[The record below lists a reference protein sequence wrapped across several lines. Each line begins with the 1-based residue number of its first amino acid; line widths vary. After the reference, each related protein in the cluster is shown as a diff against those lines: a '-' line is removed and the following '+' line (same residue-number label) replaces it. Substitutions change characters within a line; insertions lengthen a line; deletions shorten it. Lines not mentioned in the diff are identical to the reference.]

1 MKALEVKNVSFSY
14 DGKHDAIDQMSFDV
28 LVGQHVSIIGH
39 NGSGKSTLA
48 KVILGLL
55 NINQGEIKVFDE
67 VLNEKSVQQIRQEV
81 GIVFQ
86 NPDNQFIGATLED
99 DLAFGL
105 ENRQVPREE
114 MEAII
119 LEYAKKVGMENF
131 LNSEPANLSGGQKQ
145 RAAIA
150 GVLAMKPKLIIFDE
164 ATSML
169 DPKGKK
175 EVKEILLEMKKEIP
189 DLTLLTI
196 THDIEEASL
205 SDEVIV
211 MHQGQIILKGK
222 PDEVFLHEDKLKAI
236 DLDLPFLIKLKKA
249 LKKVEIDVSEA
260 KSLKEVAKK
269 ICQ

>member
-1 MKALEVKNVSFSY
+1 MKALEIKNLSFSY
-14 DGKHDAIDQMSFDV
+14 DGKHDAVNQINFEV
-28 LVGQHVSIIGH
+28 LKGKHVSIIGH

-48 KVILGLL
+48 KLILGLL
-55 NINQGEIKVFDE
+55 TFHQGEIKVFNQ
-67 VLNEKSVQQIRQEV
+67 VLNEENLQTIRQDV

-114 MEAII
+114 MQEII
-119 LEYAKKVGMENF
+119 LEYATKVGMKEF
-131 LNSEPANLSGGQKQ
+131 LESEPTNLSGGQKQ

-175 EVKEILLEMKKEIP
+175 EVKEILLEMKKENK

-196 THDIEEASL
+196 THDIEEAAL
-205 SDEVIV
+205 SDEIIVI
-211 MHQGQIILKGK
+211 HQGQIILKGTPK
-222 PDEVFLHEDKLKAI
+222 EVFKHEEQLHAI
-236 DLDLPFLIKLKKA
+236 DLDLPFFMKLKTA
-249 LKKVEIDVSEA
+249 LLIEGFDVEETKDM
-260 KSLKEVAKK
+260 KEIVKK

>member
-1 MKALEVKNVSFSY
+1 MKALEVNNVSFSY
-14 DGKHDAIDQMSFDV
+14 DGKHDAVNQISFDV
-28 LVGQHVSIIGH
+28 LKGKHVSIIGH

-48 KVILGLL
+48 KLILGLL
-55 NINQGEIKVFDE
+55 NLNHGEIKVFDE
-67 VLNEKSVQQIRQEV
+67 VLSEKSVQKIRQDV

-114 MEAII
+114 MKQII
-119 LEYAKKVGMENF
+119 IEFARKVGMEDF

-169 DPKGKK
+169 DPSGKK
-175 EVKEILLEMKKEIP
+175 EVKKILLEMKKEIK

-205 SDEVIV
+205 SDEIIVI
-211 MHQGQIILKGK
+211 HQGQIVLKGT
-222 PDEVFLHEDKLKAI
+222 PIEVFQHEDKLKEI

-249 LKKVEIDVSEA
+249 LAKRDFDVSDANNLE
-260 KSLKEVAKK
+260 EVAKK

>member
-1 MKALEVKNVSFSY
+1 MKALELKDVTFSY
-14 DGKHDAIDQMSFDV
+14 DGKHDAVNQISFDV
-28 LVGQHVSIIGH
+28 LVGKHVSIIGH

-48 KVILGLL
+48 KLILGLL
-55 NINQGEIKVFDE
+55 SVNHGEIKVFDE
-67 VLNEKSVQQIRQEV
+67 ILDEKSVVKIRQDV

-114 MEAII
+114 MEQII
-119 LEYAKKVGMENF
+119 FEFAKKVGLEDF

-222 PDEVFLHEDKLKAI
+222 PEEIFLHEDKLKAI